1 MAAAAAANISECTA
15 KVVAPVN
22 GSNQESLSL
31 RSIILFKLSDS
42 WHDYQSLRDR
52 DDAKLKQLVDH
63 FSPQAIPAAN
73 KHFTEEQV
81 MENAQTLVGIN
92 TDEAAYT
99 CHEIR
104 MTRDDNDANGEALYT
119 VLAGAGIIDPVFI
132 VDVIKSILSSAIASP
147 PAGGVLK
154 DNFPVYL
161 QSASTLCD
169 PGPKMTPNTPAGRG
183 LFEDSRLKWGYSDD
197 SLLYLNWADAAAI
210 PADIPRNLKTRDQ
223 GPDSYLEL
231 SKTFG
236 LTAKA
241 YQIILQKGGLTSKA
255 ATVIQDPN
263 QPNKVYFLEKEDSS
277 KEIKMF
283 RNSAFLNG
291 LKARFTTSRQL
302 IQNFMG
308 SPTIKLNDLNLAAS
322 VLAKLMGDGGM
333 AIQASQNN
341 LSWIDHNSGNPGV
354 GGTAGLATYDR
365 NCASSA
371 LERGAP
377 FVIHERNDG
386 ENIIATLFTRNA
398 FQNPLA
404 IAENLRLNAASLS
417 EKLEVIATNYGQ
429 LAQLVG
435 EAEEHRTT
443 IADETRPPATLDQ
456 DSYKSLLTEINNS
469 IPILRAIT
477 DVLNSYEEM
486 GKLLTFEKLTD
497 LIGKLKTI
505 AGVNLE
511 ELNEELAIFVT
522 DNQPVIQAG
531 SAFNRKFIT
540 TGELANRYDGLR
552 SAGASTGDKIIAES
566 IEAINIDALVA
577 PAVGSARTAAR
588 QKRDNLLGKLTL
600 RKRLF
605 QFLRR
610 NNTFL
615 NDATLLTGSGSVV
628 GPLYRMLININNDSA
643 TELIE
648 YSNALFTE
656 YQRQA
661 ITNDE
666 KPYVDVFT
674 NAINEIQAT
683 VIASAD
689 GEIALGGGGTDQQKG
704 GALFD
709 ISKEFAKA
717 VSSGEMRED
726 DESEKIASQINL
738 HDFIITLNGILSSYE
753 LALFLESEKEEQ
765 YLSGEEAEDF
775 FRVSTFPELAGFY
788 YESLLSNIEAY
799 FDTLYGDD
807 IINVPEEEDVEE
819 ENNIE
824 IFDNKVLAIQSLSYQ
839 EGALR
844 PLVYSLIQNTVLS
857 REVQVIITF
866 LNDSEA
872 LQALAQQ
879 TRDSMD
885 QHLGYIEEQRQLE
898 EQQRRAF
905 KSAAYAKAERETPQV
920 SIREIQKEAR
930 GDGGED
936 NDDPREGQ
944 GRKSA
949 KQIIQER
956 YFKKAQAKRDE
967 NVRNL
972 SRKYQRMASVAAKRG
987 FPVPLGS
994 GGDEAIGFSGGKRRT
1009 MKNKSKSKRNPKNQ
1023 THRKRKGKLVGKRT
1037 ATAHRPKTARNA
1049 KKITKNKKS
1058 NTKTQRSAKLA
1069 KKPAKKRA
1077 INRRARNARKDRK

>member
-1 MAAAAAANISECTA
+1 MAAAAVAAAPAAPDNISDCAA

-42 WHDYQSLRDR
+42 WHDYQSLRDPN
-52 DDAKLKQLVDH
+52 DAKLKQLVDH
-63 FSPQAIPAAN
+63 FSPQEIPVAN
-73 KHFTEEQV
+73 RRFTEEQV
-81 MENAQTLVGIN
+81 MENAQTVVGIN
-92 TDEAAYT
+92 RDDAAYT
-99 CHEIR
+99 CREIR
-104 MTRDDNDANGEALYT
+104 MTRDDNVANGEALYR
-119 VLAGAGIIDPVFI
+119 VLVGAGIIDPVFI
-132 VDVIKSILSSAIASP
+132 VDVIKSILSSAIANP
-147 PAGGVLK
+147 PANGALK

-183 LFEDSRLKWGYSDD
+183 LFVDGRLKWGYSDD

-210 PADIPRNLKTRDQ
+210 PAAIPRDLKTRDQ
-223 GPDSYLEL
+223 GNNTYLEL

-236 LTAKA
+236 LRAKA
-241 YQIILQKGGLTSKA
+241 YQIILQKGGFTSRA

-263 QPNKVYFLEKEDSS
+263 QQNKVYFLEKEDSS

-302 IQNFMG
+302 IQNFMD

-341 LSWIDHNSGNPGV
+341 LSWIYLDDSIGV

-377 FVIHERNDG
+377 FVIHERNVGD
-386 ENIIATLFTRNA
+386 NIIATLFTRNA
-398 FQNPLA
+398 FQNPRA
-404 IAENLRLNAASLS
+404 IAENLRSNAASLS

-429 LAQLVG
+429 LAELVG
-435 EAEEHRTT
+435 EAERQRTT
-443 IADETRPPATLDQ
+443 IYAETRPPATLDQ
-456 DSYKSLLTEINNS
+456 DTYKMLLTRINNS

-477 DVLNSYEEM
+477 DLLKSYEEM
-486 GKLLTFEKLTD
+486 EKLLTFEEPTD

-505 AGVNLE
+505 VGVNLE
-511 ELNEELAIFVT
+511 ELNEAQLARFVT
-522 DNQPVIQAG
+522 DSQPVIQVG

-643 TELIE
+643 TKLIG

-656 YQRQA
+656 YQGRA
-661 ITNDE
+661 IANDE

-683 VIASAD
+683 FIASAD
-689 GEIALGGGGTDQQKG
+689 EEIALGGGGTHQQKG
-704 GALFD
+704 GAMFD
-709 ISKEFAKA
+709 ILKVLSKA
-717 VSSGEMRED
+717 VWSGEMTED
-726 DESEKIASQINL
+726 DESEKIESQINL
-738 HDFIITLNGILSSYE
+738 HDFIITLNGILSSYQ
-753 LALFLESEKEEQ
+753 LAFDLEDRVEENYITEESE
-765 YLSGEEAEDF
+765 F
-775 FRVSTFPELAGFY
+775 FNVSTIPEVTFFDNNT
-788 YESLLSNIEAY
+788 LLTNIEAY
-799 FDTLYGDD
+799 FNTLYGDN
-807 IINVPEEEDVEE
+807 IINVPEEEGV

-839 EGALR
+839 DGALR
-844 PLVYSLIQNTVLS
+844 PLVYSLIQNTALS
-857 REVQVIITF
+857 QEVEEIIEF
-866 LNDSEA
+866 LNNSEA
-872 LQALAQQ
+872 LQALALQ

-885 QHLGYIEEQRQLE
+885 QYLGYIEEQRLALT
-898 EQQRRAF
+898 RALT
-905 KSAAYAKAERETPQV
+905 SAARAEAEKQTPKV
-920 SIREIQKEAR
+920 SIRVIQKEAR
-930 GDGGED
+930 GDGGDD
-936 NDDPREGQ
+936 NDQRQGQ

-949 KQIIQER
+949 KQIIQKR

-967 NVRNL
+967 YVRNL
-972 SRKYQRMASVAAKRG
+972 SRQYQRMAKVAAKRG
-987 FPVPLGS
+987 IPVPLGS
-994 GGDEAIGFSGGKRRT
+994 GGDEAVGFGGGKRRT
-1009 MKNKSKSKRNPKNQ
+1009 MKNKSKSKRNARNL
-1023 THRKRKGKLVGKRT
+1023 THRKRKGKVVGKRS

-1049 KKITKNKKS
+1049 KKITKKSTS
-1058 NTKTQRSAKLA
+1058 NTKTKRSA
-1069 KKPAKKRA
+1069 KPAKKRA
-1077 INRRARNARKDRK
+1077 INRRARDARKDRK